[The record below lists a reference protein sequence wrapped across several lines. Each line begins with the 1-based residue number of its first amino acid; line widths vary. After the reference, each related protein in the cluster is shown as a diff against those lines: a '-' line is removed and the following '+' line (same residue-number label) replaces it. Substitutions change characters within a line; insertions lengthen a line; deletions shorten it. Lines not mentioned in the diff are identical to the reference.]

1 MIFREC
7 ELCGAALDPGER
19 CNCKEEAEREKQS
32 KIAEYRAILTRSFLT
47 TPPRKKKRP

>member
-19 CNCKEEAEREKQS
+19 CTCKEEATAEALRAQ
-32 KIAEYRAILTRSFLT
+32 AEYRAKLVRSFLT
-47 TPPRKKKRP
+47 TPPRKKKKS